1 MERLVDTK
9 QLERELLIAKTRYYN
24 SIADVMGTLPMMLKE
39 SISKYTQLVDM
50 ELEEQ
55 THRKEERDRMKR
67 EREENMKWVTD
78 NVTCTGVTYR
88 GRAVSMRNYEMN
100 DDIPTEIPDDEP
112 VNVESLCTDADAI
125 SADISRRRQCGCD
138 NCVSLK
144 HPCLRPP
151 VY

>member
-67 EREENMKWVTD
+67 EREENMKWVAD

-125 SADISRRRQCGCD
+125 SADISR
-138 NCVSLK
+138 
-144 HPCLRPP
+144 
-151 VY
+151 